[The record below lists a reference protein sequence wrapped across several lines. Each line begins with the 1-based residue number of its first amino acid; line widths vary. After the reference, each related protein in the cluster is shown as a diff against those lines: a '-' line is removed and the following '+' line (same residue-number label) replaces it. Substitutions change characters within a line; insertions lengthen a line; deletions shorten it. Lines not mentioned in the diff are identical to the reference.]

1 MILRRWVTGCLL
13 VTHNLSHPP
22 GNEPLPHPTRSVRRA
37 GGFVLTGYSEVIL
50 KVRFADNTGVEQLD
64 QNCAVRKDLPL
75 RLAGWFRHNG
85 QYEVAEQV
93 RSWGP
98 LPV

>member
-37 GGFVLTGYSEVIL
+37 GGFVLTGKPEVIP
-50 KVRFADNTGVEQLD
+50 R
-64 QNCAVRKDLPL
+64 
-75 RLAGWFRHNG
+75 
-85 QYEVAEQV
+85 
-93 RSWGP
+93 
-98 LPV
+98 